1 MKNIIFSLVFLLVSC
16 RTYIMERSDLTL
28 SGKYVVSKL
37 EVTSVDQNTTKDSIY
52 SIGSVYVNNNYGHPF
67 DSIPINRFYIHFDYS
82 VVAFNMLGVTQFGQD
97 IWEYKN
103 IFYNVWFNNSFY
115 YGTLE
120 FTYITRNGETRRMI
134 FSIED
139 DGFENLQLKS
149 SGFWPYGDLG
159 EKQVMTLYLTRVGP

>member
-1 MKNIIFSLVFLLVSC
+1 MKNIIVILLLLLTSC
-16 RTYIMERSDLTL
+16 RPYFTEHSDLTL

-37 EVTSVDQNTTKDSIY
+37 EITSVDQNTSRDSLYTLGTTYI
-52 SIGSVYVNNNYGHPF
+52 NPNLGHPF
-67 DSIPINRFYIHFDYS
+67 DTININRFYIHFDYS
-82 VVAFNMLGVTQFGQD
+82 TVALNLLGISQFGQD

-103 IFYNVWFNNSFY
+103 IFYYVWFNNSFY

-149 SGFWPYGDLG
+149 SGFWSYGGLPK
-159 EKQVMTLYLTRVGP
+159 KQVMTLYLTRVGP